1 LEIICQKT
9 LDLIAVQSTQ
19 KKLVQQ
25 FEIDDVFRRTKVLC
39 DSQRLSQVLVSIL
52 SNALKFTYSGNIK
65 LKVESVNI
73 KREIKNRNFSS
84 GENPESDMEFDE
96 EM

>member
-1 LEIICQKT
+1 
-9 LDLIAVQSTQ
+9 
-19 KKLVQQ
+19 
-25 FEIDDVFRRTKVLC
+25 
-39 DSQRLSQVLVSIL
+39 VSIL

-65 LKVESVNI
+65 LKVESLNI